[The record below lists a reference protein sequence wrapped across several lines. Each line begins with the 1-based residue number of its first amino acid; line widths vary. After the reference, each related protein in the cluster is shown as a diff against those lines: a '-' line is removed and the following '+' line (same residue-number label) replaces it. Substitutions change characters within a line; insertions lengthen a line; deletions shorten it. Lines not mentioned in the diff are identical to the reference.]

1 MSRICKGILFIAFAS
16 MSCSTEAD
24 KGDDVGSG
32 AGETSILPSGGSS
45 SSDAGTGAEVDG
57 GTGGDQ
63 QAGGGNGG
71 VGGAADSCAIA
82 PVDPC
87 PTDYQLYSASEWNS
101 EAGCFEE
108 ATPFVCSMGA
118 SAAPSCLIE
127 KSTGRMF
134 VLDAGPCPPSD
145 DYRACT
151 ADEFEVADVTYC
163 E

>member
-1 MSRICKGILFIAFAS
+1 MSHIYKSILFTALVS

-32 AGETSILPSGGSS
+32 AGETSMLPSGGGS
-45 SSDAGTGAEVDG
+45 DG
-57 GTGGDQ
+57 GTGGEVDGSTGGDP

-71 VGGAADSCAIA
+71 VGGAADACGIA

-108 ATPFVCSMGA
+108 AMPFVCSRGA
-118 SAAPSCLIE
+118 RAAASCLIQE
-127 KSTGRMF
+127 STGRMF
-134 VLDAGPCPPSD
+134 ALDTGPCPPSD

-151 ADEFEVADVTYC
+151 ADEFEVSDVEYC